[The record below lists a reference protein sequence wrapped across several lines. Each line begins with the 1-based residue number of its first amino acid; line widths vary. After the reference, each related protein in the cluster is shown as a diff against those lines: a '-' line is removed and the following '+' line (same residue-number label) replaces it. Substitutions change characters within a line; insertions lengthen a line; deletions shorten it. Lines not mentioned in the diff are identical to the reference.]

1 MARRVKVVA
10 PPPKDYVPEPLV
22 APPVEIIVEEQQSV
36 DTWLDGNLSEM
47 LEEIAAVEPS
57 EEELEKERI
66 AQQRY
71 EEIQQKKKE
80 EAELQAKI
88 EEEKRLALEE
98 AEKTKRLLEEEKDRL
113 AAIAHDQLKKKK
125 EEELAA
131 ASREKLAKKDKKE
144 SKISAELA
152 AELEELRKQNE
163 ELTRQ
168 KEAAEKARE
177 EQILK
182 ARQQATE
189 QRGSQLNMVQARKP
203 SIKSRIKD
211 FLKRRRIQI
220 ATVPR
225 GNYEKAIINQAAVAV
240 PKMLDD
246 IEKMHERLT
255 ILEELLIKHRERQKI
270 KD

>member
-1 MARRVKVVA
+1 MGRARVVA

-22 APPVEIIVEEQQSV
+22 APPIIEEQQSV
-36 DTWLDGNLSEM
+36 DAWMDGNLSEM
-47 LEEIAAVEPS
+47 LEQIAANEPS

-66 AQQRY
+66 AQQRH
-71 EEIQQKKKE
+71 EEILQKKKE
-80 EAELQAKI
+80 ESERLAKI
-88 EEEKRLALEE
+88 EEEKRIALEE
-98 AEKTKRLLEEEKDRL
+98 AEKAKRLLEEEKDRL
-113 AAIAHDQLKKKK
+113 AAIAHEQLQQKKAQ
-125 EEELAA
+125 ELT
-131 ASREKLAKKDKKE
+131 REKLSKKDRKE
-144 SKISAELA
+144 SKVNAELA
-152 AELEELRKQNE
+152 AELEELRRQNE

-189 QRGSQLNMVQARKP
+189 QRGSQLNIVQARKP
-203 SIKSRIKD
+203 SIKSRVKD
-211 FLKRRRIQI
+211 FFKRRRIQL

-225 GNYEKAIINQAAVAV
+225 GNYEQAIIHQASVAV

-255 ILEELLIKHRERQKI
+255 ILEELLVKHKERQKI

>member
-1 MARRVKVVA
+1 MGRARVVT
-10 PPPKDYVPEPLV
+10 PPPVDYVPEPLV
-22 APPVEIIVEEQQSV
+22 APPPEVTEEVAITEWMDS
-36 DTWLDGNLSEM
+36 NLTD
-47 LEEIAAVEPS
+47 LIEEIEQAEPS
-57 EEELEKERI
+57 AEELEKERI
-66 AQQRY
+66 AQERY
-71 EEIQQKKKE
+71 EEIQRKKQE
-80 EAELQAKI
+80 EAERLAKI
-88 EEEKRLALEE
+88 EEDKRIALEE
-98 AEKTKRLLEEEKDRL
+98 AEEAKRLLAEEKDRL
-113 AAIAHDQLKKKK
+113 AAIAHEQLQKKK
-125 EEELAA
+125 EEETVV

-144 SKISAELA
+144 SKIAAELA
-152 AELEELRKQNE
+152 AEMEELRRQNE

-189 QRGSQLNMVQARKP
+189 KRGSQLNIVQARKP

-211 FLKRRRIQI
+211 FFKRRRIQL

-225 GNYEKAIINQAAVAV
+225 GNYEQAIIHQASVAV

-255 ILEELLIKHRERQKI
+255 ILEELLVKHKERQKI

>member
-1 MARRVKVVA
+1 MARRVKIVA
-10 PPPKDYVPEPLV
+10 PPPQDYVPEPLV
-22 APPVEIIVEEQQSV
+22 APPTEIVVEEQEW
-36 DTWLDGNLSEM
+36 TDGNLSEM
-47 LEEIAAVEPS
+47 IEEVESTGPS

-66 AQQRY
+66 AKQRH
-71 EEIQQKKKE
+71 EEILQKKKE
-80 EAELQAKI
+80 EAERLAKI
-88 EEEKRLALEE
+88 EEDKRIALEE
-98 AEKTKRLLEEEKDRL
+98 AEKAKRLLEEEKDRL
-113 AAIAHDQLKKKK
+113 AAIAHAQLQQKK

-152 AELEELRKQNE
+152 AELEELRRQNE

-203 SIKSRIKD
+203 SIKSRLKD
-211 FLKRRRIQI
+211 FFKRRRIQL

-225 GNYEKAIINQAAVAV
+225 GNYEQAIINQAAVAV

-255 ILEELLIKHRERQKI
+255 ILEELLIKHKERQKI

>member
-10 PPPKDYVPEPLV
+10 PPPQDYVPEPLV
-22 APPVEIIVEEQQSV
+22 NSPVSEVVEEEVSV
-36 DTWLDGNLSEM
+36 DAWMDGNLSEM
-47 LEEIAAVEPS
+47 LEQIAANEPS

-66 AQQRY
+66 AQQRH
-71 EEIQQKKKE
+71 EEILQKKKE
-80 EAELQAKI
+80 ETERLAKI
-88 EEEKRLALEE
+88 EEEKRIALEE
-98 AEKTKRLLEEEKDRL
+98 AEKTKLLLQEEKDRL
-113 AAIAHDQLKKKK
+113 AAIAHEQLKKKK

-131 ASREKLAKKDKKE
+131 SREKLTKKDKKE

-152 AELEELRKQNE
+152 AELEELRRQNE

-189 QRGSQLNMVQARKP
+189 QRGSQLNIVQARKP
-203 SIKSRIKD
+203 SIKSRVKD
-211 FLKRRRIQI
+211 FFKRRRIQL

-225 GNYEKAIINQAAVAV
+225 GNYEQAIIHQASVAV

>member
-1 MARRVKVVA
+1 MGRARVVA

-22 APPVEIIVEEQQSV
+22 TPSIIEEQQSV
-36 DTWLDGNLSEM
+36 DAWMEGNLSEM
-47 LEEIAAVEPS
+47 LEEVAANEPS

-71 EEIQQKKKE
+71 EEILQKKKE
-80 EAELQAKI
+80 EAERLAKI
-88 EEEKRLALEE
+88 EEEKRIALEE
-98 AEKTKRLLEEEKDRL
+98 AEKAKRLLEEEKDRL
-113 AAIAHDQLKKKK
+113 AAIAHEQLQQKKVQ
-125 EEELAA
+125 ELT
-131 ASREKLAKKDKKE
+131 REKLSKKDRKE
-144 SKISAELA
+144 SKVNAELA
-152 AELEELRKQNE
+152 AELEELRRQNE

-189 QRGSQLNMVQARKP
+189 QRGSQLNIVQARKP
-203 SIKSRIKD
+203 SIKSRVKD
-211 FLKRRRIQI
+211 FFKRRRIQL

-225 GNYEKAIINQAAVAV
+225 GNYEQAIIHQASVAV

-255 ILEELLIKHRERQKI
+255 ILEELLVKHKERQKI